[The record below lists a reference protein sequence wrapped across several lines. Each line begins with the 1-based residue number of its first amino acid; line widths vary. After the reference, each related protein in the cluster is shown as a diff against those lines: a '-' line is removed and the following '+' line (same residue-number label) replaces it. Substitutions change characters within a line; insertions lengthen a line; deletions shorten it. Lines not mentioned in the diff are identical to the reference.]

1 MLRLHDTAT
10 GTLETITPVDGGPV
24 RLYVCGPTVYGP
36 PHIGHGRLTLVYDV
50 LRRYIESMGTV
61 VRHVSNVT
69 DIDDKIINRANDEGR
84 PWRDIAAECEE
95 AWWSSMDRMG
105 LAKPHE
111 TPHATDFVPE
121 MVELIAELADKG
133 AAYELDD
140 GVYLSVAEVP
150 SYGLLAQQSL
160 DSLRAGAR
168 VEVVAGKRTPMDFV
182 LWKKVKPGEPSWP
195 SPWGA
200 GRPGWHTECVVMSLS
215 LLGEGFELHGGGTD
229 LKFPHHENERAQA
242 VALGRQFAAHWMHT
256 GMVEVGGEKMA
267 KSVGNVTDL
276 AELLDSA
283 DPRAYRL
290 LVLQAHY
297 RAPMEVN
304 PAQLEAAGQ
313 ALERLDSL
321 ARRIDEVVASRD
333 ESGVVEPVP
342 PSGAALTAAFRER
355 MDDDLDTPRAM
366 ALVFEAVRAANA
378 SLASGDVS
386 AGLANGR
393 AALECAAALG
403 IRATTGRIISERAL
417 ILAGE
422 RDRARSARDW
432 AAADRIRDE
441 LVAMGYRVE
450 DTQGGTRLY
459 G

>member
-1 MLRLHDTAT
+1 
-10 GTLETITPVDGGPV
+10 
-24 RLYVCGPTVYGP
+24 
-36 PHIGHGRLTLVYDV
+36 
-50 LRRYIESMGTV
+50 
-61 VRHVSNVT
+61 
-69 DIDDKIINRANDEGR
+69 
-84 PWRDIAAECEE
+84 
-95 AWWSSMDRMG
+95 
-105 LAKPHE
+105 
-111 TPHATDFVPE
+111 
-121 MVELIAELADKG
+121 
-133 AAYELDD
+133 
-140 GVYLSVAEVP
+140 
-150 SYGLLAQQSL
+150 
-160 DSLRAGAR
+160 
-168 VEVVAGKRTPMDFV
+168 
-182 LWKKVKPGEPSWP
+182 
-195 SPWGA
+195 
-200 GRPGWHTECVVMSLS
+200 MSLS

-386 AGLANGR
+386 AGLANGQ

-403 IRATTGRIISERAL
+403 IRATTGRIISESAL